1 MQLKDI
7 MTTPV
12 RVISADATVQDTAKK
27 LDDEN
32 VGALP
37 VCDGDQMIG
46 IVTDRDI
53 VIRSTSAGQEP
64 GKVSVRDVMTSPVIY
79 GFDDQSIEEAAAIM
93 KQNYIRRLP
102 VVDRDQHRLVG
113 MVTADDLM
121 IDAPERA
128 GIAAEVF
135 QKVSEVERPGL

>member
-7 MTTPV
+7 MTTQV
-12 RVISADATVQDTAKK
+12 RVISADATVQDAAKK

-32 VGALP
+32 VGVLP
-37 VCDGDQMIG
+37 VCDGDRMIG

-53 VIRSTSAGQEP
+53 VIRSTSEGQEP
-64 GKVSVRDVMTSPVIY
+64 GKVAVRDVMTSPVTY

-102 VVDRDQHRLVG
+102 VLDRDHRLVG

-121 IDAPERA
+121 TDASERA
-128 GIAAEVF
+128 DIAAEVF

>member
-7 MTTPV
+7 MTTQV
-12 RVISADATVQDTAKK
+12 RVISADATVQDAAKK

-37 VCDGDQMIG
+37 VCDGDRMIG

-64 GKVSVRDVMTSPVIY
+64 GKISVRDVMTSPVTY
-79 GFDDQSIEEAAAIM
+79 GFVDQSIEEAAAIL

-102 VVDRDQHRLVG
+102 VLDRDQRLVG

-128 GIAAEVF
+128 GLAAEVF

>member
-7 MTTPV
+7 MTTQV
-12 RVISADATVQDTAKK
+12 RVISADATVQDAAKK

-37 VCDGDQMIG
+37 VCDGDRMIG

-64 GKVSVRDVMTSPVIY
+64 GKVAVRDVMTAPVTY

-102 VVDRDQHRLVG
+102 VLDRDHRLVG

-121 IDAPERA
+121 TDASESG

-135 QKVSEVERPGL
+135 ETISEVERPGL

>member
-1 MQLKDI
+1 MQLKNI
-7 MTTPV
+7 MTTQV
-12 RVISADATVQDTAKK
+12 RVISPDATVQDAAKK

-37 VCDGDQMIG
+37 VCDGEKMIG

-64 GKVSVRDVMTSPVIY
+64 GKVAVRDVMTSPVTY
-79 GFDDQSIEEAAAIM
+79 GFADQSLEEAAAIM
-93 KQNYIRRLP
+93 KENYIRRLP
-102 VVDRDQHRLVG
+102 VLDRDHRLVG

-135 QKVSEVERPGL
+135 QAISEVERPGL